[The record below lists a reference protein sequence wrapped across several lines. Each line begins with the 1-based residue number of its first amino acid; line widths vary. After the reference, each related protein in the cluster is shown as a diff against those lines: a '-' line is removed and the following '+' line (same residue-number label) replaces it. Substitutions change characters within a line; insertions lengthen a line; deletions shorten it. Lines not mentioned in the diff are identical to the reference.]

1 MKSFI
6 NIISRELKLILRQG
20 IDSMMIVMFFVVVV
34 ILFPFGVGPEPNMLS
49 KISAGVIWVAALLAS
64 ILSLDRVYQTDFED
78 GSLELLMIQPLALE
92 LIVAA
97 KITTHWL
104 TTGLPLILAAPCLA
118 LLLNMDAG
126 GFLVLILSLVIGTPT
141 LSLIGSIG
149 AALTLG
155 ARRSGMLLSLLILPL
170 YIPVLIFGIS
180 AIDAALSSLT
190 WQAHVLIQSGIL
202 VGVIPLSLWASSA
215 ALRQAVKS

>member
-20 IDSMMIVMFFVVVV
+20 IDSMMIVVFFVVVV

>member
-92 LIVAA
+92 LIIAA

-118 LLLNMDAG
+118 LLLNMDA
-126 GFLVLILSLVIGTPT
+126 
-141 LSLIGSIG
+141 
-149 AALTLG
+149 
-155 ARRSGMLLSLLILPL
+155 
-170 YIPVLIFGIS
+170 
-180 AIDAALSSLT
+180 
-190 WQAHVLIQSGIL
+190 
-202 VGVIPLSLWASSA
+202 
-215 ALRQAVKS
+215 

>member
-1 MKSFI
+1 MKPFI
-6 NIISRELKLILRQG
+6 NIIRHELKLILRQG
-20 IDSMMIVMFFVVVV
+20 MDSMMIVMFFIIVV

-78 GSLELLMIQPLALE
+78 GSLELLTIQPLALE

-126 GFLVLILSLVIGTPT
+126 GFLVLILSLFIGTPT

-155 ARRSGMLLSLLILPL
+155 ARRSGVLLSLLILPL

-180 AIDAALSSLT
+180 AIDAALAGLT
-190 WQAHVLIQSGIL
+190 WRAHVLIQSGLLIGIL
-202 VGVIPLSLWASSA
+202 PLSLWASSA
-215 ALRQAVKS
+215 ALRQAVRS

>member
-20 IDSMMIVMFFVVVV
+20 IDSMMIVVFFVVVV

-215 ALRQAVKS
+215 ALRQAIKS

>member
-170 YIPVLIFGIS
+170 YLPVLIFGIS

-215 ALRQAVKS
+215 ALRQAIKS

>member
-20 IDSMMIVMFFVVVV
+20 IDSMMIVMFFVLVV

>member
-1 MKSFI
+1 MKPFI
-6 NIISRELKLILRQG
+6 NIVARELKLMLRQG
-20 IDSMMIVMFFVVVV
+20 IDSMMIVMFFVIVV

-78 GSLELLMIQPLALE
+78 GSLELLVIQPLALE

-149 AALTLG
+149 ATLTLG
-155 ARRSGMLLSLLILPL
+155 ARRSGVLLSLLILPL

-180 AIDAALSSLT
+180 AIDAALNGLT
-190 WQAHVLIQSGIL
+190 WRAHVLIQSGLL
-202 VGVIPLSLWASSA
+202 VGVLPLSLWASSA
-215 ALRQAVKS
+215 ALRQAVRN

>member
-34 ILFPFGVGPEPNMLS
+34 MLFPFGVGPEPNMLS

-118 LLLNMDAG
+118 LLLNMDTG

-149 AALTLG
+149 ATLTLG
-155 ARRSGMLLSLLILPL
+155 ARRSGVLLSLLILPL

-180 AIDAALSSLT
+180 AIDAALGGLT
-190 WQAHVLIQSGIL
+190 WHAHVLIQGGIL

-215 ALRQAVKS
+215 ALREALKS

>member
-1 MKSFI
+1 MTSFI
-6 NIISRELKLILRQG
+6 NIIRHELKLILRQG
-20 IDSMMIVMFFVVVV
+20 MDSMMIVMFFIIVV

-78 GSLELLMIQPLALE
+78 GCLELLITQPLALE

-104 TTGLPLILAAPCLA
+104 TTGLPLIVAAPCLA

-126 GFLVLILSLVIGTPT
+126 GFLVLVLSLFIGTPT

-155 ARRSGMLLSLLILPL
+155 ARRSGVLLSLLILPL

-180 AIDAALSSLT
+180 AIDAALAGLT
-190 WQAHVLIQSGIL
+190 WRAHVLIQSGLLIGIL
-202 VGVIPLSLWASSA
+202 PLSLWASSA
-215 ALRQAVKS
+215 ALRHAVRS

>member
-1 MKSFI
+1 
-6 NIISRELKLILRQG
+6 
-20 IDSMMIVMFFVVVV
+20 
-34 ILFPFGVGPEPNMLS
+34 
-49 KISAGVIWVAALLAS
+49 
-64 ILSLDRVYQTDFED
+64 
-78 GSLELLMIQPLALE
+78 
-92 LIVAA
+92 
-97 KITTHWL
+97 
-104 TTGLPLILAAPCLA
+104 
-118 LLLNMDAG
+118 MDAG

-215 ALRQAVKS
+215 ALRQAIKS

>member
-1 MKSFI
+1 
-6 NIISRELKLILRQG
+6 
-20 IDSMMIVMFFVVVV
+20 MMIVMFFVVVV

-126 GFLVLILSLVIGTPT
+126 GFLVLILSLVIG
-141 LSLIGSIG
+141 LSLIHI
-149 AALTLG
+149 
-155 ARRSGMLLSLLILPL
+155 
-170 YIPVLIFGIS
+170 
-180 AIDAALSSLT
+180 
-190 WQAHVLIQSGIL
+190 
-202 VGVIPLSLWASSA
+202 
-215 ALRQAVKS
+215 

>member
-1 MKSFI
+1 MKPFI
-6 NIISRELKLILRQG
+6 NIIRHELKLILRQG
-20 IDSMMIVMFFVVVV
+20 MDSMMIVMFFIIVV

-78 GSLELLMIQPLALE
+78 GCLELLITQPLALE

-104 TTGLPLILAAPCLA
+104 TTGLPLIVAAPCLA

-126 GFLVLILSLVIGTPT
+126 GFLVLVLSLFIGTPT

-155 ARRSGMLLSLLILPL
+155 ARRSGVLLSLLILPL

-180 AIDAALSSLT
+180 AIDAALAGLT
-190 WQAHVLIQSGIL
+190 WRAHVLIQSGLLI
-202 VGVIPLSLWASSA
+202 GVLPLSLWASSA
-215 ALRQAVKS
+215 ALRQAVRS

>member
-34 ILFPFGVGPEPNMLS
+34 MLFPFGVGPEPNMLS

-215 ALRQAVKS
+215 ALRQAIKS

>member
-92 LIVAA
+92 LIIAA

-215 ALRQAVKS
+215 ALRQAIKS

>member
-1 MKSFI
+1 MTSFI
-6 NIISRELKLILRQG
+6 NIIRHELKLILRQG
-20 IDSMMIVMFFVVVV
+20 MDSMMIVMFFIIVV

-78 GSLELLMIQPLALE
+78 GCLELLIIQPLALE

-104 TTGLPLILAAPCLA
+104 TTGLPLIVAAPCLA
-118 LLLNMDAG
+118 FLLNMDAG
-126 GFLVLILSLVIGTPT
+126 GFLVLILSLFIGTPT

-155 ARRSGMLLSLLILPL
+155 ARRSGVLLSLLILPL

-180 AIDAALSSLT
+180 AIDAALAGLT
-190 WQAHVLIQSGIL
+190 WRAHVFIQSGLLIGIL
-202 VGVIPLSLWASSA
+202 PLSLWASSA
-215 ALRQAVKS
+215 ALRHAVRS

>member
-1 MKSFI
+1 MKPFI
-6 NIISRELKLILRQG
+6 NIIRHELKLILRQSM
-20 IDSMMIVMFFVVVV
+20 DNMMIVMFFIIVV

-49 KISAGVIWVAALLAS
+49 EISAGVVLVAALLAS

-78 GSLELLMIQPLALE
+78 GSLELLIIQPLALE

-104 TTGLPLILAAPCLA
+104 TTGLPLIVAAPCLA

-126 GFLVLILSLVIGTPT
+126 GFLVLILSLFIGTPT

-155 ARRSGMLLSLLILPL
+155 ARRSGVLLSLLILPL

-180 AIDAALSSLT
+180 AIDAALGGLT
-190 WQAHVLIQSGIL
+190 WHAHVLIQGGIL

-215 ALRQAVKS
+215 ALREALKS

>member
-20 IDSMMIVMFFVVVV
+20 IDSMMIVMFFVLVV

-215 ALRQAVKS
+215 ALRQAIKS

>member
-215 ALRQAVKS
+215 ALRQAIKS

>member
-1 MKSFI
+1 MKPFI
-6 NIISRELKLILRQG
+6 NIIARELKLILRQG
-20 IDSMMIVMFFVVVV
+20 IDSMMIVMFFVIVV

-78 GSLELLMIQPLALE
+78 GSLELLIIQPLALE

-155 ARRSGMLLSLLILPL
+155 AKRSGMLLSLLILPL

-180 AIDAALSSLT
+180 AIDAALGGLT
-190 WQAHVLIQSGIL
+190 WQAHVLIQGGIL

-215 ALRQAVKS
+215 ALRQALGS

>member
-1 MKSFI
+1 MTSFI
-6 NIISRELKLILRQG
+6 NIIRHELKLILRQG
-20 IDSMMIVMFFVVVV
+20 MDSMMIVMFFIIVV

-78 GSLELLMIQPLALE
+78 GCLELLIIQPLALE

-104 TTGLPLILAAPCLA
+104 TTGLPLIVAAPCLA
-118 LLLNMDAG
+118 FLLNMDAG
-126 GFLVLILSLVIGTPT
+126 GFLVLILSLFIGTPT

-155 ARRSGMLLSLLILPL
+155 ARRSGVLLSLLILPL

-180 AIDAALSSLT
+180 AIDAALAGLT
-190 WQAHVLIQSGIL
+190 WRAHVLIQSGLLIGIL
-202 VGVIPLSLWASSA
+202 PLSLWASSA
-215 ALRQAVKS
+215 ALRHAVRS